1 MRIWISIG
9 LICTG
14 LTVTFAQKGW
24 EVGLMGGVSYYVG
37 DLNTNYSLK
46 SPGHYFSAVGRYNFN
61 SRLSAKGGVGLSRVM
76 ANDQFSS
83 NIYERARNL
92 SFRSDIKEIG
102 ARIEFNFLP
111 LIHGSKDAFFTPYLF
126 TGLGIFSFNP
136 EAELDGE
143 WIYLQPLGTEGQD
156 IDSEYRTN
164 SANWQYGLGLKIS
177 LSYEWSVNIEVASN
191 NTLTDYLDDVST
203 IYPDMLVL
211 RRLRGPQAV
220 ELSDRSIDVPGI
232 PASTIGGVGRQRGD
246 SSNNDHYIQLSVGI
260 LYYFGQLRCPTISR

>member
-9 LICTG
+9 FVLMAS
-14 LTVTFAQKGW
+14 TVALAQKGW
-24 EVGLMGGVSYYVG
+24 EVGLMGGVSYYIG

-46 SPGHYFSAVGRYNFN
+46 TPGHYFSAVGRYNFN
-61 SRLSAKGGVGLSRVM
+61 SRLSAKGVVGLSRVM
-76 ANDQFSS
+76 ADDQYSS

-126 TGLGIFSFNP
+126 TGLGLFNFNP
-136 EAELDGE
+136 EAQLNGN
-143 WIYLQPLGTEGQD
+143 WIFLQPLGTEGQD
-156 IDSEYRTN
+156 IDSEYTT
-164 SANWQYGLGLKIS
+164 SSVNWQYGLGLKIS
-177 LSYEWSVNIEVASN
+177 LNYEWSINVEIASN

-203 IYPDMLVL
+203 TYPDMLVL
-211 RRLRGPQAV
+211 RRLRGAQAV
-220 ELSDRSIDVPGI
+220 ELSDRSIDMPGI

-246 SSNNDHYIQLSVGI
+246 STNKDHYIHLSVGV